1 MVEVTATRWSCD
13 HETALDSVVER
24 VRATEI
30 LVFLLM
36 SNSRAQ
42 SSASQL
48 ARNRASKCQI
58 FFRISNFQNAHIF
71 GGFRILM

>member
-1 MVEVTATRWSCD
+1 MMYIACVEVTATRWSCD

-24 VRATEI
+24 VRAAEL

-36 SNSRAQ
+36 SNSQAQ

-48 ARNRASKCQI
+48 ARNVLELVGIVS
-58 FFRISNFQNAHIF
+58 RINH
-71 GGFRILM
+71 

>member
-1 MVEVTATRWSCD
+1 MMYMACVEVTATRWSCD
-13 HETALDSVVER
+13 HETALDSVVEQ
-24 VRATEI
+24 VRATEL

-48 ARNRASKCQI
+48 ARSMLELVGI
-58 FFRISNFQNAHIF
+58 VSRINH
-71 GGFRILM
+71 